1 MYIIYIVHEV
11 LTNGCEW
18 FNIES
23 GKVIMEILSL
33 IYKQYIY
40 FGPIFVFVLALSK
53 LVSKQ
58 RLRINFFYS
67 LSYLFMGLGMLQ
79 VVSYSMKPYPGYWY
93 VSHLLIPF
101 TFGTPLFLYLRFR
114 FLIQGISIRIHPVIP
129 VVFSV
134 ITLFISAG
142 PFLGGELSFVRE
154 HAELRPLLD
163 QSFMN
168 LPVYYKIVHLINF
181 SGKVILC
188 AGLLT
193 LLLKTI
199 YPWQD
204 SDKEMSMQ
212 ARIAYIFTIMMF
224 LTSALGF
231 TGDIVSFEFSKASI
245 AMVNTV
251 TLGVFLASQ
260 YDPGYYAI
268 FKHLRQKKKYA
279 VSKVKG
285 IDVMSVIE
293 QLSMLMNENQL
304 YLEEKLSIKD
314 VAEMLD
320 INHQQLSEILNRE
333 LGKSFSSYVN
343 DFKISEARNLLV
355 NEPELPVIRIAMS
368 VGFNSVRTFN
378 RVFAKSTGV
387 TPVEYR
393 NRHLK
398 KKL

>member
-1 MYIIYIVHEV
+1 
-11 LTNGCEW
+11 
-18 FNIES
+18 
-23 GKVIMEILSL
+23 MEILSL

-40 FGPIFVFVLALSK
+40 FGPFFVFVLALSK
-53 LVSKQ
+53 LITKQ
-58 RLRINFFYS
+58 KLRINYFYS

-79 VVSYSMKPYPGYWY
+79 VISYSMKPYSGYWY

-114 FLIQGISIRIHPVIP
+114 FLIQGIAIRIHPVILA
-129 VVFSV
+129 VFSV
-134 ITLFISAG
+134 ITLFIISG
-142 PFLGGELSFVRE
+142 PLSGGGMSFIKE
-154 HAELRPLLD
+154 YAELRPLLD
-163 QSFMN
+163 NTFIN
-168 LPVYYKIVHLINF
+168 LPVYFKTVHLINF

-193 LLLKTI
+193 LLVKTMYLWREI
-199 YPWQD
+199 E
-204 SDKEMSMQ
+204 KERTMQ

-224 LTSALGF
+224 ITSVLGL
-231 TGDIVSFEFSKASI
+231 TGDIISFKFSQAAI

-268 FKHLRQKKKYA
+268 FKHLRQRKKYA
-279 VSKVKG
+279 VSKVRG

-293 QLSMLMNENQL
+293 QLSMLMIEKQL

-314 VAEMLD
+314 VADMLD

-343 DFKISEARNLLV
+343 DFKISEARNFLV
-355 NEPELPVIRIAMS
+355 NEPDLPVIRIAMS

-398 KKL
+398 K

>member
-1 MYIIYIVHEV
+1 MYIIYIVHEI
-11 LTNGCEW
+11 L
-18 FNIES
+18 NISHSLFIIVS
-23 GKVIMEILSL
+23 GKPTMEILSI

-40 FGPIFVFVLALSK
+40 FGPLFVFVLALSK
-53 LVSKQ
+53 LISKQ
-58 RLRINFFYS
+58 RLRINYFYS

-114 FLIQGISIRIHPVIP
+114 FLIQGITIRVHPVIP
-129 VVFSV
+129 VVFS
-134 ITLFISAG
+134 FIALYIIAG
-142 PFLGGELSFVRE
+142 PVFGGGAGFIKE

-163 QSFMN
+163 QSFLN
-168 LPVYYKIVHLINF
+168 LPVYYKVVHIINF
-181 SGKVILC
+181 SGKIILC

-193 LLLKTI
+193 LLIKTM
-199 YPWQD
+199 YLWQEIE
-204 SDKEMSMQ
+204 KERSMQ

-224 LTSALGF
+224 LTSVLGL
-231 TGDIVSFEFSKASI
+231 TGDLVSFEFSKAAI
-245 AMVNTV
+245 AMVNSV

-279 VSKVKG
+279 VSKVRG

-293 QLSMLMNENQL
+293 QLSLLMDENQL

-343 DFKISEARNLLV
+343 DIKISEAKKLLI
-355 NEPELPVIRIAMS
+355 NEPDLPVIRIAMS
-368 VGFNSVRTFN
+368 VGFNSIRTFN
-378 RVFAKSTGV
+378 RVFVNSTGV
-387 TPVEYR
+387 TPMEYR
-393 NRHLK
+393 NSRLK
-398 KKL
+398 K